1 MDNGGVRISF
11 YNTKSAE
18 YVVSLSCKQ
27 NIGLGNCQ
35 KTEGCEDSPV
45 KGYKTSFLGLCQYFF
60 VTIALKIHNF
70 F

>member
-1 MDNGGVRISF
+1 MRIGF

-18 YVVSLSCKQ
+18 YVVSLDGEQ

-45 KGYKTSFLGLCQYFF
+45 KGYKTSFLGPCQYLF